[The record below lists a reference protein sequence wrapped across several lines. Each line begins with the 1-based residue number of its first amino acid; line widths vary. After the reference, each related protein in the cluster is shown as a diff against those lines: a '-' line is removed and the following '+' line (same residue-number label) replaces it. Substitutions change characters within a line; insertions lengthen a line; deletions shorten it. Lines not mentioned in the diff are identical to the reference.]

1 MGHNETVS
9 RINQK
14 RENKNKIDTQLP
26 FHSSSTYRA
35 TFHIPT
41 GLGGSF
47 RDRRRRMVIRGLRG
61 QLDRNRLAEA
71 LQERPRVRGHHRNN
85 DAILNPHFINVRPTL
100 ITTTAKKNAGEE
112 EPGRTE
118 TCKVSVA
125 KPVQRTPGPNTIS
138 PVQVIECAPRLELW
152 TTPLPTVLTF
162 SMPPPL

>member
-100 ITTTAKKNAGEE
+100 TTTTTKRKASEG
-112 EPGRTE
+112 GGT
-118 TCKVSVA
+118 
-125 KPVQRTPGPNTIS
+125 GGGD
-138 PVQVIECAPRLELW
+138 APRLAKYPSRSPCSALRD
-152 TTPLPTVLTF
+152 PTR
-162 SMPPPL
+162 SPPSK